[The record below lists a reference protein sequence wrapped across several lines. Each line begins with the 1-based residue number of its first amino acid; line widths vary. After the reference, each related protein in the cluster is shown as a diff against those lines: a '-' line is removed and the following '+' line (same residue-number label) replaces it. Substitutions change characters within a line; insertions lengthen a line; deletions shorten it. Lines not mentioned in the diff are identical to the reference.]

1 MNLEEQTQ
9 EESTSSQNK
18 TECCRKDIGNLILT
32 NILNVISYVKRENFT
47 F

>member
-9 EESTSSQNK
+9 EESTLSQNK
-18 TECCRKDIGNLILT
+18 TECWRKDIGDMIWT
-32 NILNVISYVKRENFT
+32 NILNVISYVKRESFT